1 MIKESTFFLPYQQ
14 RWIND
19 DSRLKIIEKS
29 RQIGMSLA
37 TAYRLVK
44 KHSCKNVTFDA
55 WVSSRDEIQSKLF
68 LEDCKKFAD
77 ILHVA
82 AKNYGKICLHSDKK
96 ISTMSL
102 KFANERSIYSMSSN
116 PNAQAGKRGSRILDE
131 FALHPQQRE
140 LYAIAYPGI
149 TWGGNLEI
157 ISTHRGTQTFFY
169 QLLKHI
175 TENGNKHN
183 FSHHKVTLQD
193 ALEQGLLQKL
203 KQKCTPDNPI
213 LYMDNG
219 EYFDYIR
226 RSCPDDEIFRQEY
239 MCEPYDDQS
248 IFIPCE
254 LIDTAENNYEFYLQS
269 IENAHSNVEYFLGVD
284 IGRTHDLTVFW
295 VLCKVGDLLIT
306 KDVVVLKNQT
316 FSEQEKVLYS
326 LLSSFQVK
334 RVCVDQTGIGRQFAE
349 RAEEFWGKYKIEGI
363 SFTNGIKEHLAYQ
376 LRTAFEDKK
385 IKIPADENIRS
396 DLRAVKRENTCTGK
410 IRFFAD
416 SNENGHAD
424 RFWALALAVEASK
437 LQSSQNSAFFVNIR
451 RSKYEQHFKHF

>member
-1 MIKESTFFLPYQQ
+1 M
-14 RWIND
+14 
-19 DSRLKIIEKS
+19 
-29 RQIGMSLA
+29 
-37 TAYRLVK
+37 
-44 KHSCKNVTFDA
+44 
-55 WVSSRDEIQSKLF
+55 
-68 LEDCKKFAD
+68 
-77 ILHVA
+77 
-82 AKNYGKICLHSDKK
+82 
-96 ISTMSL
+96 
-102 KFANERSIYSMSSN
+102 
-116 PNAQAGKRGSRILDE
+116 
-131 FALHPQQRE
+131 
-140 LYAIAYPGI
+140 
-149 TWGGNLEI
+149 
-157 ISTHRGTQTFFY
+157 
-169 QLLKHI
+169 
-175 TENGNKHN
+175 
-183 FSHHKVTLQD
+183 
-193 ALEQGLLQKL
+193 
-203 KQKCTPDNPI
+203 
-213 LYMDNG
+213 
-219 EYFDYIR
+219 
-226 RSCPDDEIFRQEY
+226 
-239 MCEPYDDQS
+239 
-248 IFIPCE
+248 
-254 LIDTAENNYEFYLQS
+254 QS